1 MDETISIV
9 LFSGTDDKLAAAAV
23 LAAGGAAL
31 GRPVKIFL
39 QYWGLNAFRADRIT
53 ADHGLAPEA
62 GEAGRAAVDAATKAG
77 QAHWADTLRM
87 AKELGEV
94 DIQACSASMDILK
107 LKQSDLDPIVDGVE
121 GVAAFYIN
129 AGEGQIVFI

>member
-1 MDETISIV
+1 MDDTISIV

-39 QYWGLNAFRADRIT
+39 QYWGLNAFRADRIM
-53 ADHGLAPEA
+53 ADHGLVPEA
-62 GEAGRAAVDAATKAG
+62 GRAGRAAVDAAAKAG

-94 DIQACSASMDILK
+94 DIQACSASMDLLK
-107 LKQSDLDPIVDGVE
+107 LKQADLDPMVDGVE
-121 GVAAFYIN
+121 GVAAFYVN

>member
-1 MDETISIV
+1 MDETVSIV
-9 LFSGTDDKLAAAAV
+9 LFSGTDDKLQAAAV
-23 LAAGGAAL
+23 LAAGGAAM

-39 QYWGLNAFRADRIT
+39 QYWGLRAFRADQIT

-62 GEAGRAAVDAATKAG
+62 GEAGRAAVDAAAKAG
-77 QAHWADTLRM
+77 QASWVETLRA

-94 DIQACSASMDILK
+94 DIQACSASMEILK
-107 LKQSDLDPIVDGVE
+107 LKQSDLDPLVDGIE